1 MSKFSDNL
9 TAQRDKLG
17 MSVQVVTAE
26 LNRRGMAVAYSTVAG
41 WFNGSRGERWKV
53 DELIALMDVLRTNV
67 QAMQGDEVELVEA
80 PVPAA
85 TARAMKDLT
94 PEQQQAVLAMV
105 TSMGGKR

>member
-1 MSKFSDNL
+1 M
-9 TAQRDKLG
+9 T
-17 MSVQVVTAE
+17 VQDVTAE
-26 LNRRGMAVAYSTVAG
+26 LNRRGIAVAYSTVAG

-53 DELIALMDVLRTNV
+53 DELMALMDVLRTNV

-105 TSMGGKR
+105 TSMGNR

>member
-9 TAQRDKLG
+9 TAQRDRLE
-17 MSVQVVTAE
+17 MTVQDVTAE
-26 LNRRGMAVAYSTVAG
+26 LNRRGIAVAYSTVAG

-53 DELIALMDVLRTNV
+53 DELMALMDVLRTNV

-105 TSMGGKR
+105 TSMGSR